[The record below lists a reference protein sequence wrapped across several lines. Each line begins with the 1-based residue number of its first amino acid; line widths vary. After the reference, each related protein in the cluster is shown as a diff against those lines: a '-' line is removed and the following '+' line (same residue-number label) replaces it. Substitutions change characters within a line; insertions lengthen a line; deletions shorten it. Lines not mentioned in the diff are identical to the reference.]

1 MFAAAT
7 LVPMAVLG
15 WLGFKVLEQDRV
27 AERQRRLDALEV
39 SAQRLAVDLERWLQ
53 DVASRPGR
61 GQTVQL
67 LPTGLVAPPDARL
80 LYQPFVPP
88 TPPVPALPFRECR
101 SR

>member
-7 LVPMAVLG
+7 LVPMAVLS

-53 DVASRPGR
+53 EVASRPGR
-61 GQTVQL
+61 GRDRSTAPDRVSRTAGRATL
-67 LPTGLVAPPDARL
+67 VSAVRPADASGSGLA
-80 LYQPFVPP
+80 VP
-88 TPPVPALPFRECR
+88 RGR